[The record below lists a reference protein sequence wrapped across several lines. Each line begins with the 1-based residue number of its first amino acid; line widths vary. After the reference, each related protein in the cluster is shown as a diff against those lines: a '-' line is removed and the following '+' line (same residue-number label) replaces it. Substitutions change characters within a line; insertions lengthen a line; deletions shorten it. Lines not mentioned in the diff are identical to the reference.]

1 MIFTED
7 AKKAVVLLRQAVP
20 KMIKHDIVPN
30 PFNFTLWYSY
40 YSRQFPELN
49 RELDYLIDRFN
60 TCPPEMSETLLLKYI
75 IQKDEKEDKEQINRD
90 FFQQAI
96 DTLVENLSESIDQ
109 TAKQSNDFSSAL
121 SENIVSLASCELVN
135 DQSQLLNELSENAN
149 ALCRINDSFQ
159 GEMLTAQSEI
169 NSLKAQLQESK
180 EQANTDS
187 LTGLSNRRVF
197 ESIYDKFTE
206 NDQQPEISLIM
217 MDIDKF
223 KVFNDTHGH
232 LMGDQVLKFVGSLLK
247 SECPE
252 PLVPVRF
259 GGEEFALLCPSIDMS
274 QALKIAEKIRV
285 KLEKISLSNKRTG
298 ERLPPVTASFGV
310 SVSKGTELLNSLVER
325 ADKALYMAKDSGR
338 NCVQSFA

>member
-7 AKKAVVLLRQAVP
+7 ANKAAVLLRKAVP

-30 PFNFTLWYSY
+30 PFNYTLWYSY
-40 YSRQFPELN
+40 YSQQFPELN
-49 RELDYLIDRFN
+49 TELDYVIDRFS
-60 TCPPEMSETLLLKYI
+60 TCPPEMSESLLLKYI
-75 IQKDEKEDKEQINRD
+75 IQKDETEEKNRD
-90 FFQQAI
+90 IFQQAI
-96 DTLVENLSESIDQ
+96 DSLVDGLSESIDQ

-121 SENIVSLASCELVN
+121 SENIVSLGSCELGN

-149 ALCRINDSFQ
+149 ALCKINDSFQ

-180 EQANTDS
+180 VQANTDS

-206 NDQQPEISLIM
+206 NNQQPEISLIM

-247 SECPE
+247 AECPE

-259 GGEEFALLCPSIDMS
+259 GGEEFALLCPRVDMS
-274 QALKIAEKIRV
+274 QAMKIAEKLRV
-285 KLEKISLSNKRTG
+285 KLAKISLSNKRTG

-310 SVSKGTELLNSLVER
+310 SVSKGVELLHHLVER
-325 ADKALYMAKDSGR
+325 ADKALYMAKDNGR
-338 NCVQSFA
+338 NCVQSLA